1 MKTEDLIAAFEVE
14 RFEKAVKVAER
25 DYEGG
30 YVYFGDTYYASIEVL
45 RDYLDADET
54 VPLYVWACKGVAI
67 PKASIEDVI
76 DNILDNMWE
85 DADPSDLSGVD
96 ELEAAIEAFNEANR
110 DVAVY
115 GLDYSIAILLDAASA
130 EVIA

>member
-1 MKTEDLIAAFEVE
+1 MKTEDLIALEAE
-14 RFEKAVKVAER
+14 RFKKAQKVAER

-30 YVYFGDTYYASIEVL
+30 YVYSGDTYYSSIEAL
-45 RDYLDADET
+45 RDWHDADEAA
-54 VPLYVWACKGVAI
+54 PHYVWACKGVAI

-85 DADPSDLSGVD
+85 GSNPSDLSGVD